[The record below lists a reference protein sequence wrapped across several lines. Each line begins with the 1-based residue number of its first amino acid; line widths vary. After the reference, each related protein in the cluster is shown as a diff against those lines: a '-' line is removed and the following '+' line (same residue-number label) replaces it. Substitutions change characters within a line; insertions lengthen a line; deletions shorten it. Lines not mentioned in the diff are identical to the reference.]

1 MPREKRASEVVQQ
14 RALTAMLNDA
24 FFTWPSAVNI
34 AFSLIMFFLVP
45 HLFPWW
51 QNWFWIVFGVVA
63 EAIYLV
69 ATLTD
74 PVASQQ
80 AVSRMLTEKYD
91 PNTIKN
97 LSARQ
102 RLQKA
107 LEYKKNID
115 AFVAQ
120 QTGALKVSLGQTAS
134 EISDWIE
141 LIYRLARSIDTFE
154 ANTIIDRD
162 RRSVPTELESLKRR
176 LSLET
181 DPAVKAE
188 LQEAIEIRQRL
199 LDSLQSIAN
208 SVKRTDIKMD
218 NTLAQLSTVY
228 AQMQLLDTKALDSGR
243 AQRLRAEIQEEIA
256 SLSDTINAMDDVYNY
271 KGALQD
277 ARQEASARLMQDDS
291 TADDATSAPRAE
303 RGSRNG

>member
-1 MPREKRASEVVQQ
+1 MPREKRASEEVQQ
-14 RALTAMLNDA
+14 RALTAMLTDA

-34 AFSLIMFFLVP
+34 AFALVMFFLVP

-51 QNWFWIVFGVVA
+51 QNWFWIIFGAVA

-102 RLQKA
+102 RMQKA

-115 AFVAQ
+115 AFVMQ

-134 EISDWIE
+134 EINDWIE

-162 RRSVPTELESLKRR
+162 RRSVPTELEGLKRR

-208 SVKRTDIKMD
+208 SVKRTDIKLD

-256 SLSDTINAMDDVYNY
+256 SLSDTINAMDDVHNY
-271 KGALQD
+271 KGVKGAVQD
-277 ARQEASARLMQDDS
+277 ASARLTQDDS
-291 TADDATSAPRAE
+291 TADDATSAQRAE
-303 RGSRNG
+303 RGSRDG